1 MRILIGPLLAA
12 DPRVREFPTLGVT
25 IIVAAFC
32 APAANAQSSPSESA
46 LKASLSREESKE
58 GYLRSEAFAS
68 NRSSK
73 GSRGHELCGVSFHKK
88 RFVTLSVAAYA
99 ASLADMHETIR
110 VRNES
115 WWYERDPLA
124 RPIVRLPMPAY
135 YASGLALATAVN
147 WLSWK
152 MGHSRKWRRIAPLP
166 QLFSIAG
173 NTYGFK
179 SNYNR
184 H

>member
-1 MRILIGPLLAA
+1 MNFQHFIGA
-12 DPRVREFPTLGVT
+12 T
-25 IIVAAFC
+25 IIVASFC
-32 APAANAQSSPSESA
+32 APAANAQSSPPESA
-46 LKASLSREESKE
+46 MKGSLFRDESKE
-58 GYLRSEAFAS
+58 GNIRAEAFAS
-68 NRSSK
+68 YRSSE
-73 GSRGHELCGVSFHKK
+73 GSRGHELTGVSFHKK
-88 RFVTLSVAAYA
+88 QFVTLSVAVYA

-124 RPIVRLPMPAY
+124 RPIVRLPTPAY
-135 YASGLALATAVN
+135 YASGLALATGVN

-152 MGHSRKWRRIAPLP
+152 MGHSRKWHRLAPLP
-166 QLFSIAG
+166 QLFSITG